1 MRKIATPRPLPFRSS
16 VRFQA
21 GRLAALGLLLSLALA
36 SPAYPR
42 QYDVN
47 KANNPAYRK
56 AAKKAE
62 KGMRKYA
69 KQQRKTMKKAA
80 KAQKK
85 ALKRAQ
91 RNNPHY

>member
-1 MRKIATPRPLPFRSS
+1 M
-16 VRFQA
+16 
-21 GRLAALGLLLSLALA
+21 LALA
-36 SPAYPR
+36 APAFPR

-47 KANNPAYRK
+47 NANNRAYRK
-56 AAKKAE
+56 AAKKGE

-69 KQQRKTMKKAA
+69 KQQQKAMKKAA

-91 RNNPHY
+91 RNNARY